1 MAEPKEPRH
10 AWLDLLDVDGPFLSR
25 PALDDV
31 FDAAWPPRISSDH
44 RALLAPSEIRPT
56 EWDEALP
63 LVERMLTDVLG
74 YRPGKTLIL
83 QPIDPV
89 PHPIHSKATVTPY
102 AIAHVALAPDQP
114 RMIVL
119 AGPDA
124 VPTPDA
130 LDPKAMTDHMGW
142 PSTPVQRAALAARGV
157 GADIALVTNGHD
169 HLIVWVGSGVTGY
182 ACVDPKLHRLERRLA
197 DAFVAL
203 MAAPTITATADTST
217 SDLLKLSQEKQVDVT
232 EKLGLQVRRAAESLV
247 NAVSRANRN
256 TDGRLLAGVEPKEVY
271 SGVVTVLMRTVFLL
285 NAEERNLISSGG
297 LWDRAYA
304 VSTLLGQL
312 DDNYYLHQ
320 GVMRRR
326 HGAWLRLLA
335 AARAVHGGVHH
346 SQMNVPAYG
355 GDLFSPIRHPFLEG
369 TGVDGQ
375 VFDVGVVDDA
385 TVRHVL
391 DLLQRLDGQRISYR
405 AFSVEQI
412 GQVYESLLD
421 HSAVRVAEGDVVLG
435 LVGSRG
441 NEPEVSLGEL
451 ETQNRKGTLADW
463 LAKEHD
469 PSSGDGKKARW
480 QARVAK
486 KPDERVA
493 ATLGQACNGDVGILD
508 RVVPYAG
515 LLRTDA
521 RGVALVFLPG
531 DVYVTETADRRDTG
545 TAYTSPAFAAEIAQH
560 ALEHLVYEPGPHND
574 KDDGICQIKKPAE
587 ILALRVCDPDVGS
600 GAILV
605 AAVRYLADK
614 LVEARLN
621 HGELTAREMATA
633 AADPTSTDPHVQ
645 ARRDVVVQCIYAV
658 DRDPMAVEMAKLSL
672 WLVTMAH
679 GRPFTFLDHAIKC
692 GDSLLGVT
700 SLDQLRRLHLDTS
713 VDTQIGLDLF
723 GDMADDLG
731 SYFALIDQRITQAL
745 TLRELVREGDV
756 RDAADAA
763 HRSELN
769 GKADRLLGEL
779 RLVADAIT
787 TVCYLNAGAT
797 GGRTEVALRE
807 KVLPLA
813 ADIESRRE
821 ELAKLG
827 NSRPSD
833 EPVRSDYLHWALE
846 YPEVL
851 QDGGF
856 DAIVGNPPFQG
867 GRKIT
872 NALGDCY
879 RAFLVR
885 YCAGG
890 DTGVADL
897 VAYFFRR
904 AAEISGGFG
913 LIATNTISQGDTR
926 RVALRPIVGVGPEKR
941 GRIYRAVPTEP
952 WPGRDS
958 VHVAK
963 VWWAR
968 QWSGPTFLEGRLLDG
983 SIESDLW
990 PAGRVS
996 GEPIPLPRQKG
1007 VVSQGQNVRGEGFV
1021 LDRVAASAMIAED
1034 DRNGEV
1040 IRRYISGSDINGS
1053 SDHTSDRYVIDFRD
1067 WPEDRASEYRAPYD
1081 TILREVKPV
1090 RAQMNQEAA
1099 GRYWWRFWNLR
1110 KALIDR
1116 LSTMAETI
1124 VMAKVSNRVM
1134 PTMASTDAVF
1144 SDKVIVFPWA
1154 DYGVLG
1160 LLSSGIHR
1168 VWVDRYSS
1176 TLGTGISYSPTDCF
1190 ETFPFPGVLEVS
1202 EKGSADRILGGG
1214 SSDEA
1219 IRMLRD
1225 FSHDLAK
1232 WRAGL
1237 MSRSGLG
1244 FTALYGSLHDSS
1256 EDAPDVQELRERH
1269 TELDRLVAD
1278 AYGWGDLDLG
1288 HGFHDTRYGRFFT
1301 VSTEAR
1307 FELLMRLLQLNFEQ
1321 AAEQTGRS
1329 LESILRESRDY
1340 A

>member
-1 MAEPKEPRH
+1 MAEPKESRH

-44 RALLAPSEIRPT
+44 RALIAPSEVRPT

-63 LVERMLTDVLG
+63 LVERMLTYVLG
-74 YRPGKTLIL
+74 YRAGKTLIL

-124 VPTPDA
+124 APTPNA

-157 GADIALVTNGHD
+157 GAEIALVTNGHD

-182 ACVDPKLHRLERRLA
+182 AWVDPKLHRLERRLA

-256 TDGRLLAGVEPKEVY
+256 TDGRLLAGVEPREVY

-285 NAEERNLISSGG
+285 NAEERNLISSGD

-304 VSTLLGQL
+304 VSTLLAQL
-312 DDNYYLHQ
+312 DDSYYLHQ

-355 GDLFSPIRHPFLEG
+355 GDLFSPSRHPFLEG

-375 VFDVGVVDDA
+375 AFDVGVVDDA

-451 ETQNRKGTLADW
+451 EIQNRKGTLADW

-545 TAYTSPAFAAEIAQH
+545 TAYTSPAFAAEIAQY
-560 ALEHLVYEPGPHND
+560 ALEHLVYEPGPHNE
-574 KDDGICQIKKPAE
+574 DDESNWRIKKPVD
-587 ILALRVCDPDVGS
+587 ILRLRVCDPAVGS

-605 AAVRYLADK
+605 AAVRYLAEK
-614 LVEARLN
+614 LVEARLE
-621 HGELTAREMATA
+621 HGELTAREVATA

-645 ARRDVVVQCIYAV
+645 ARRDVVAQCIYAV

-700 SLDQLRRLHLDTS
+700 SLDQLRRLNLDTS
-713 VDTQIGLDLF
+713 VDTQIGLDLI
-723 GDMADDLG
+723 GDMADNLG
-731 SYFALIDQRITQAL
+731 SYFLMIDKRITQSL
-745 TLRELVREGDV
+745 VLRELVREGDV
-756 RDAADAA
+756 KDAAEVEQRAK
-763 HRSELN
+763 LN
-769 GKADRLLGEL
+769 AQADRQLDEL

-787 TVCYLNAGAT
+787 GVCYREASSSEAVSNA
-797 GGRTEVALRE
+797 ALRDE
-807 KVLPLA
+807 LLPIAGNPEGNRKQLEQLA
-813 ADIESRRE
+813 QPILYDAQN
-821 ELAKLG
+821 AVKFF
-827 NSRPSD
+827 
-833 EPVRSDYLHWALE
+833 HWAVE
-846 YPEVL
+846 FP
-851 QDGGF
+851 DIIGSGGF
-856 DAIVGNPPFQG
+856 DAMVGNPPFQG
-867 GRKIT
+867 SKKMRS
-872 NALGDCY
+872 ALGSNY
-879 RAFLVR
+879 RDFLVR
-885 YCAGG
+885 YVAGG
-890 DTGVADL
+890 DRGTADL

-904 AAEISGGFG
+904 AAILSKGIG
-913 LIATNTISQGDTR
+913 LIATNSISQGNTR
-926 RVALRPIVGVGPEKR
+926 RVGLRHLVARER
-941 GRIYRAVPTEP
+941 GNIYRARPSER
-952 WPGRDS
+952 WPGRDA

-963 VWWAR
+963 VWWTKDDWLAAR
-968 QWSGPTFLEGRLLDG
+968 QVDELSVPR
-983 SIESDLW
+983 IESDLY
-990 PAGRVS
+990 PAGSLS
-996 GEPIPLPRQKG
+996 GEPLSLPRQAKLAT
-1007 VVSQGQNVRGEGFV
+1007 QGQIVLGSGFLLEEAEVASLIAQDARNREVLAPYIGGEDV
-1021 LDRVAASAMIAED
+1021 NSSPTHSSA
-1034 DRNGEV
+1034 RWV
-1040 IRRYISGSDINGS
+1040 IN
-1053 SDHTSDRYVIDFRD
+1053 FRD
-1067 WPEDRASEYRAPYD
+1067 WPEDAARTFQAPFAILEERAKPQRETSNRKAYRD
-1081 TILREVKPV
+1081 R
-1090 RAQMNQEAA
+1090 
-1099 GRYWWRFWNLR
+1099 WWRFAEYLPSLV
-1110 KALIDR
+1110 AR
-1116 LSTMAETI
+1116 LDGLASVI
-1124 VMAKVSNRVM
+1124 VMTRTSSRVVPVRV
-1134 PTMASTDAVF
+1134 PTGPVF
-1144 SDKVIVFPWA
+1144 ANGLVVFPWDDEA
-1154 DYGVLG
+1154 LLGVL
-1160 LLSSGIHR
+1160 SSSVHR
-1168 VWVDRYSS
+1168 VWVDRYSP
-1176 TLGTGISYSPTDCF
+1176 TFKTDISYSPSECF
-1190 ETFPFPGVLEVS
+1190 ENFPMPGILEASQEPALDRLIAGNGVS
-1202 EKGSADRILGGG
+1202 GESLKRIEIATSDLAAWRSQMMVETGDGIKQLYGRFHRESNRDRI
-1214 SSDEA
+1214 
-1219 IRMLRD
+1219 
-1225 FSHDLAK
+1225 
-1232 WRAGL
+1232 
-1237 MSRSGLG
+1237 
-1244 FTALYGSLHDSS
+1244 TT
-1256 EDAPDVQELRERH
+1256 ELRERH
-1269 TELDRLVAD
+1269 VELDQVVCA
-1278 AYGWGDLDLG
+1278 AYGWDDLILG
-1288 HGFHDTRYGRFFT
+1288 HGFHDTRYGQFFT
-1301 VSTEAR
+1301 VSTEVR
-1307 FELLMRLLQLNFEQ
+1307 FELLMRLLQLNFER
-1321 AAEQTGRS
+1321 AAEQTGQ
-1329 LESILRESRDY
+1329 SIDAIVREAQRH

>member
-25 PALDDV
+25 PALDNV

-44 RALLAPSEIRPT
+44 RALLAPPEVRPT

-89 PHPIHSKATVTPY
+89 HHPIHSKAAVTPY
-102 AIAHVALAPDQP
+102 AIAHVALAADQP

-124 VPTPDA
+124 APTPDA

-182 ACVDPKLHRLERRLA
+182 AWVDPKLHRLERRLA

-203 MAAPTITATADTST
+203 VAAPTVTATADTST

-256 TDGRLLAGVEPKEVY
+256 TDGRLLAGVEPREVY

-285 NAEERNLISSGG
+285 NAEERNLISSGD

-304 VSTLLGQL
+304 VSTLLAQL
-312 DDNYYLHQ
+312 DDSYYLHQ

-355 GDLFSPIRHPFLEG
+355 GSLFSPIRHPFLEG
-369 TGVDGQ
+369 TGVDGG

-421 HSAVRVAEGDVVLG
+421 HSAVSVDEGDVVLG

-441 NEPEVSLGEL
+441 NEPEVSLREL
-451 ETQNRKGTLADW
+451 ETQSSKGKVAEW

-469 PSSGDGKKARW
+469 PSSGEGKKARW
-480 QARVAK
+480 EARIAK

-508 RVVPYAG
+508 RIAPYAG

-521 RGVALVFLPG
+521 RAVALVFLPG
-531 DVYVTETADRRDTG
+531 DVYVTESADRRDTG

-560 ALEHLVYEPGPHND
+560 ALEPLVYEPGPHNEED
-574 KDDGICQIKKPAE
+574 ESKWEIKPPDE
-587 ILALRVCDPDVGS
+587 ILGLRVCDPAVGS

-605 AAVRYLADK
+605 AAVRYLAEK
-614 LVEARLN
+614 LVEARLE
-621 HGELTAREMATA
+621 HGELSPRDVETA

-645 ARRDVVVQCIYAV
+645 ARRDVVAQSIYAV
-658 DRDPMAVEMAKLSL
+658 DQDPMAVEMAKLSL
-672 WLVTMAH
+672 WLITMAQ

-723 GDMADDLG
+723 GSEADGLG
-731 SYFALIDQRITQAL
+731 SYFTMIDERINQAL
-745 TLRELVREGDV
+745 SLRELVREGDV
-756 RDAADAA
+756 RDAAEAN
-763 HRSELN
+763 HRAGVN
-769 GKADRLLGEL
+769 AKADEQINDL

-787 TVCYLNAGAT
+787 LICYLNAGGSAQA
-797 GGRTEVALRE
+797 TEVALRE
-807 KVLPLA
+807 QVLPKAAILESTSLDLA
-813 ADIESRRE
+813 TFVAS
-821 ELAKLG
+821 A
-827 NSRPSD
+827 SD
-833 EPVRSDYLHWALE
+833 GAPKFFHWSLE
-846 YPEVL
+846 FPEVM
-851 QDGGF
+851 GGRGF
-856 DAIVGNPPFQG
+856 DAIVGNPPYVG
-867 GRKIT
+867 GTLISQSISERYYKAIQRYVT
-872 NALGDCY
+872 DGAKTSRADLATFFVRRVPALGRRAGLILTSSLREGDSQEHGY
-879 RAFLVR
+879 RALLQYGWRIDRAIPGIDWAGRDAVNVSLVWFGSAPWTARSSLVLAGESCRVPYISSALGKRASVDLRVFALNHGLTAQDGVQPGGDGLMFPADSAYR
-885 YCAGG
+885 YSPHAKPVINGHVAHSGAETDTYALDLTGWSESEVMNLVQERPVILRQKEAVLATSYSNWKNRWWEFRSPRRDLLQAVESLKSPELIAVVRHSKHMVPVMLPTSAIWTDSFVVFAHNDPALFAILHSELNWWWVAERGSTLETRMRYTTSDTLNTFPFVKLDVERLSLLGLNLIACRAKVAGRAGG
-890 DTGVADL
+890 VTKAMNMVHDPLVIDAD
-897 VAYFFRR
+897 
-904 AAEISGGFG
+904 I
-913 LIATNTISQGDTR
+913 
-926 RVALRPIVGVGPEKR
+926 VALRE
-941 GRIYRAVPTEP
+941 
-952 WPGRDS
+952 
-958 VHVAK
+958 
-963 VWWAR
+963 
-968 QWSGPTFLEGRLLDG
+968 
-983 SIESDLW
+983 
-990 PAGRVS
+990 
-996 GEPIPLPRQKG
+996 
-1007 VVSQGQNVRGEGFV
+1007 V
-1021 LDRVAASAMIAED
+1021 LD
-1034 DRNGEV
+1034 
-1040 IRRYISGSDINGS
+1040 DINQALADIYGLS
-1053 SDHTSDRYVIDFRD
+1053 
-1067 WPEDRASEYRAPYD
+1067 
-1081 TILREVKPV
+1081 
-1090 RAQMNQEAA
+1090 AA
-1099 GRYWWRFWNLR
+1099 M
-1110 KALIDR
+1110 R
-1116 LSTMAETI
+1116 L
-1124 VMAKVSNRVM
+1124 
-1134 PTMASTDAVF
+1134 
-1144 SDKVIVFPWA
+1144 
-1154 DYGVLG
+1154 
-1160 LLSSGIHR
+1160 
-1168 VWVDRYSS
+1168 
-1176 TLGTGISYSPTDCF
+1176 
-1190 ETFPFPGVLEVS
+1190 
-1202 EKGSADRILGGG
+1202 
-1214 SSDEA
+1214 
-1219 IRMLRD
+1219 
-1225 FSHDLAK
+1225 
-1232 WRAGL
+1232 
-1237 MSRSGLG
+1237 
-1244 FTALYGSLHDSS
+1244 
-1256 EDAPDVQELRERH
+1256 
-1269 TELDRLVAD
+1269 
-1278 AYGWGDLDLG
+1278 
-1288 HGFHDTRYGRFFT
+1288 GFHDVEGRGLRFT
-1301 VSTEAR
+1301 LSDNEVDSVLD
-1307 FELLMRLLQLNFEQ
+1307 ELTHLNHSHYAQETGLAL
-1321 AAEQTGRS
+1321 AAVKRKAQQR
-1329 LESILRESRDY
+1329 